1 MLAGW
6 NWIRIVRLVFGGAGL
21 VQGISTHNNV
31 LTVIGALLLIQGIF
45 NVGCCGTSCAQG
57 TLNNQSAQKPME
69 DVQFEEVR

>member
-31 LTVIGALLLIQGIF
+31 LTVIGALLLIR
-45 NVGCCGTSCAQG
+45 C
-57 TLNNQSAQKPME
+57 P
-69 DVQFEEVR
+69 

>member
-31 LTVIGALLLIQGIF
+31 LIAIGVLLLIQGIF
-45 NVGCCGTSCAQG
+45 NMGCCGTSCAPAPR
-57 TLNNQSAQKPME
+57 NNQSAQKPME